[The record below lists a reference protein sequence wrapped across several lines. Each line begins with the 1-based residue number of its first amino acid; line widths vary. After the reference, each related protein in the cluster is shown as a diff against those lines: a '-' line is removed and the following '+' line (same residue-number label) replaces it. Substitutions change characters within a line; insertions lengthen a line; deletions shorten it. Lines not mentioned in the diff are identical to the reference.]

1 MIKVENI
8 ETFGWEAALRG
19 MRNPKNS
26 WNKSDSYTTES
37 NGFYLGE
44 NDMKLASTLVKAG
57 TEHRKF
63 TRMIHIQMD
72 ITAPMFW
79 WKEMDQYRVSTTTN
93 GCSTMHKLLDKPF
106 EVEDFSFDSLPGY
119 KKEIKQF
126 RPEVDEQEEI
136 WIEIQNSYK
145 ISNCGRIKNK
155 YERILGGSLHKD
167 GYIFV
172 TLNGKQIPLHRLVAT
187 AFIPNPENK
196 PEINHKDG
204 NKQNNF
210 VNNLEWCTRSENQT
224 HAVENNLQPKPV
236 NTYKGKFSLEQREE
250 IKRLWNEGVPER
262 QIAKQF
268 NVSHSTICSI
278 INDKYKYAD
287 QVNIYQEVAIPLVD
301 TLNELRDAYFM
312 CETEEGKKKIWYSII
327 ELLPSSYNQKRTWDG
342 SFETMLNI
350 MHQRDGHKLKEEW
363 EPFRKACFDNIP
375 YLEEFY
381 NIAYKKGE

>member
-26 WNKSDSYTTES
+26 WAKSDSMGDDYYI
-37 NGFYLGE
+37 GIGE

-79 WKEMDQYRVSTTTN
+79 WSEFDTYKIGTTRN
-93 GCSTMHKLLDKPF
+93 SCSKMHTIHIKPF
-106 EVEDFSFDSLPGY
+106 ELDDFAHEGC
-119 KKEIKQF
+119 KEI
-126 RPEVDEQEEI
+126 PIAYDALVEVILACDQLRNLFNETHD
-136 WIEIQNSYK
+136 
-145 ISNCGRIKNK
+145 RK
-155 YERILGGSLHKD
+155 YWRAL
-167 GYIFV
+167 
-172 TLNGKQIPLHRLVAT
+172 
-187 AFIPNPENK
+187 
-196 PEINHKDG
+196 
-204 NKQNNF
+204 
-210 VNNLEWCTRSENQT
+210 
-224 HAVENNLQPKPV
+224 
-236 NTYKGKFSLEQREE
+236 
-250 IKRLWNEGVPER
+250 
-262 QIAKQF
+262 
-268 NVSHSTICSI
+268 
-278 INDKYKYAD
+278 
-287 QVNIYQEVAIPLVD
+287 
-301 TLNELRDAYFM
+301 
-312 CETEEGKKKIWYSII
+312 I
-327 ELLPSSYNQKRTWDG
+327 ELLPESYMMKATWDG